1 MKRIFAMM
9 LLLILSSLALAQK
22 PRVAILEFKNKSIGG
37 HHYWWD
43 DKVGA
48 AAQDMLLTE
57 LVKSGKY
64 AVIEREQINAIM
76 EEKGLALSGDID
88 PSTAMKIGKLLGVQY
103 LITGSVTEFGSTVKE
118 AEGGWGWSFGAKKT
132 DFVSALDARMFSVN
146 TGEILWADTANEK
159 ESSFNL
165 KIFGS
170 GGGTQEDERMFD
182 KVLRPVVK
190 KLADSMLKADLG
202 GGAAAASA
210 PKQAAQGKVAQA
222 AGGKVFLNIGS
233 AHGVKE
239 GDVFTVYRLGQAIK
253 DPDTGEVLGAEE
265 TRIGQVKITLVKGEK
280 LSEAAVVS
288 GEPQVGDVVK

>member
-1 MKRIFAMM
+1 MKKLIA
-9 LLLILSSLALAQK
+9 LLVILSAAAVFAQK
-22 PRVAILEFKNKSIGG
+22 PRVAILEFKNKSAMHG
-37 HHYWWD
+37 YWWD
-43 DKVGA
+43 DRVGA

-64 AVIEREQINAIM
+64 SVIEREQISAIM
-76 EEKGLALSGDID
+76 QEKGLALSGDLD

-103 LITGSVTEFGSTVKE
+103 LVTGSVTEFGSTVKE
-118 AEGGWGWSFGAKKT
+118 AEGGWGYSFGAKKT

-146 TGEILWADTANEK
+146 TGEILWADTASKSET
-159 ESSFNL
+159 SFNL

-170 GGGTQEDERMFD
+170 GGGVERDDRMFD

-190 KLADSMLKADLG
+190 DLAASMMKADLG
-202 GGAAAASA
+202 GGAAASA
-210 PKQAAQGKVAQA
+210 PKQAAQGKIAQA
-222 AGGKVFLNIGS
+222 AGGKVFVNLGS

-239 GDVFTVYRLGQAIK
+239 GDTFTVYRTGNVIK

-265 TRIGQVKITLVKGEK
+265 TRVGQVKITLVKGEK

-288 GEPQVGDVVK
+288 GDPQVGDVVK

>member
-1 MKRIFAMM
+1 MKRSLAVM
-9 LLLILSSLALAQK
+9 LILFAASVWAQK
-22 PRVAILEFKNKSIGG
+22 PRVAILEFKNKSMGG
-37 HHYWWD
+37 QHYWYT

-64 AVIEREQINAIM
+64 AVMEREQISAIM
-76 EEKGLALSGDID
+76 EEKGLSLSGDID

-118 AEGGWGWSFGAKKT
+118 AQGGWGYNFGAKKT
-132 DFVSALDARMFSVN
+132 NFVSALDARMFSVN
-146 TGEILWADTANEK
+146 TGEILWADSASEE

-170 GGGTQEDERMFD
+170 GGGTAEDERMFD
-182 KVLRPVVK
+182 KVLRPVIK
-190 KLADSMLKADLG
+190 KLADSLAKADLG
-202 GGAAAASA
+202 AGAAASA
-210 PKQAAQGKVAQA
+210 PRQAVQGKVAQVS
-222 AGGKVFLNIGS
+222 GGTVFVNIGT

-239 GDVFTVYRLGQAIK
+239 GDTFAVFRVGNVIK
-253 DPDTGEVLGAEE
+253 DPDTGEVLGSEE
-265 TRIGQVKITLVKGEK
+265 TRIGQVKITTVKGEK

-288 GEPQVGDVVK
+288 GEPQVGDIVK

>member
-1 MKRIFAMM
+1 MKKLIA
-9 LLLILSSLALAQK
+9 LLVILAAASAFAQK
-22 PRVAILEFKNKSIGG
+22 PRVAILEFKNKSLGG

-64 AVIEREQINAIM
+64 AVVEREQIAAIM
-76 EEKGLALSGDID
+76 QEKGLVLSGDVD

-103 LITGSVTEFGSTVKE
+103 LITGSVTEFGKTEKE
-118 AEGGWGWSFGAKKT
+118 AQGGWGIGFGAKKT

-146 TGEILWADTANEK
+146 TGEILWADSASK
-159 ESSFNL
+159 EESNFNL

-170 GGGTQEDERMFD
+170 GGGVERDERMFD

-190 KLADSMLKADLG
+190 ELAASLMKADLG
-202 GGAAAASA
+202 GGTAASA
-210 PKQAAQGKVAQA
+210 TQPTAQGKIAQA
-222 AGGKVFLNIGS
+222 AGGKVFLNLGS

-239 GDVFTVYRLGQAIK
+239 GDTFTVYRTGNVIK

-265 TRIGQVKITLVKGEK
+265 TRVGQVKITLVKGEK